1 MTRNEGEKMKN
12 KQNPLLASFQAK
24 LEAQHKQRLAI
35 QTEIDL
41 MATMIAAN
49 EMLKVGSGRA
59 GFFLAEVLDMKM
71 QIAKEIVDEDDPE
84 LLYTKHQLATRLKQI
99 FSKED
104 WNRYKELFP
113 LLREYWE

>member
-1 MTRNEGEKMKN
+1 MK
-12 KQNPLLASFQAK
+12 KQNPLLAQFEAK

-41 MATMIAAN
+41 MATIIAAN
-49 EMLKVGSGRA
+49 NELKVGQGRA
-59 GFFLAEVLDMKM
+59 GFFLAEVLDVKM
-71 QIAKEIVDEDDPE
+71 QIAKEIIGEDDPE

-104 WNRYKELFP
+104 WERYKVLFP